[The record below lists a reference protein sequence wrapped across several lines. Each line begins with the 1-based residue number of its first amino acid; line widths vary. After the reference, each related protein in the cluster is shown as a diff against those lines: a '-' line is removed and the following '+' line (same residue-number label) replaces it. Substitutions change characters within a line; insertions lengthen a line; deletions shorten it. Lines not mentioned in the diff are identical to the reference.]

1 MTSEELLQKMIRVM
15 RQTSLPVF
23 IAEVKKVKGN
33 VCTVVFP
40 DGFELEGVRLKAA
53 IDEKEEFV
61 LITPK
66 IGSTVLLGSLSQ
78 SESDGDFYVIA
89 CNEVASITGVIDK
102 TKFSIDKTK
111 VSASVQESSFSLKD
125 GEVVIKQK
133 DAEVSLK
140 AENIK
145 IKSKEKIIIASQ
157 GESLKT
163 ILKELVDAL
172 KNVQV
177 LTGSPGSP
185 SPILPALIPT
195 ITAIGTKIE
204 NLFDLE

>member
-23 IAEVKKVKGN
+23 IAEVKEVEGN
-33 VCTVVFP
+33 VCSVIFP
-40 DGFELEGVRLKAA
+40 DGFELTGVRLKAA
-53 IDEKEEFV
+53 IDENVEFV

-66 IGSTVLLGSLSQ
+66 VGSTVLLGCLSQ

-102 TKFSIDKTK
+102 TKFTIDKTM
-111 VSASVQESSFSLKD
+111 VSVEVLESSIGLKD
-125 GEVVIKQK
+125 GEVVLKQK
-133 DAEVSLK
+133 EAEVSLK

-145 IKSKEKIIIASQ
+145 IKSKNKIIIASSQ
-157 GESLKT
+157 ESLKT
-163 ILKELVDAL
+163 ILKGLVTIL
-172 KNVQV
+172 KDFKV

-185 SPILPALIPT
+185 SPTFPALLPT
-195 ITAIGTKIE
+195 IIQLETKID
-204 NLFDLE
+204 NLFD